1 MFSYPSCPW
10 IPIYDNLVSG
20 CTGSPTMPQSA
31 GSGMETAMTTEYL
44 AMRLDRLI
52 ELLQDWLGVTS
63 PVVAATS
70 WPRATTPTTSRASI
84 VTVPSYLRSVI
95 AVPHG
100 SQRAATLTVKVAVRA
115 LMAYSS

>member
-1 MFSYPSCPW
+1 
-10 IPIYDNLVSG
+10 
-20 CTGSPTMPQSA
+20 MPQPA
-31 GSGMETAMTTEYL
+31 GSGMETAMTTKYL

-70 WPRATTPTTSRASI
+70 WPRATTPTTSRAPV

-100 SQRAATLTVKVAVRA
+100 SQRVATLTAKVAVRA